1 MRDYSLYLRDII
13 DAMDAVK
20 KFIEGI
26 DLPAFQSND
35 LISSAVIRKFEI
47 IGEAAKNIP
56 DDMRLKYP
64 RIPWREMAGMRDR
77 LIHFYFGIKYDLVWH
92 TIKDII
98 PNIKPLLK
106 EIIDETKSNVKLN
119 SDPID

>member
-1 MRDYSLYLRDII
+1 ME
-13 DAMDAVK
+13 
-20 KFIEGI
+20 KFIEGM
-26 DLPAFQSND
+26 DFPAFQSDD

-56 DDMRLKYP
+56 DDMRIKYP
-64 RIPWREMAGMRDR
+64 LIPWREMAGMRDR

-98 PNIKPLLK
+98 PNVKPLLK
-106 EIIDETKSNVKLN
+106 EIIDETKSNAIK
-119 SDPID
+119 